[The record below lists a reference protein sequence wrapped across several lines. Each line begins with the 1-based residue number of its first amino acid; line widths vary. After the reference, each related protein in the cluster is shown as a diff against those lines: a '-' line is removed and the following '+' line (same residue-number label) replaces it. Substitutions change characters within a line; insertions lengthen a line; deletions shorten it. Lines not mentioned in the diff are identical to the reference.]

1 MQNYRWKIRRKK
13 IDYAQCV
20 INVVTPCINISPIYS
35 KEKIKT
41 RKPKTKEE
49 FAPPKTIFAGFF
61 SPHESLHF
69 L

>member
-1 MQNYRWKIRRKK
+1 MKNNKKKTK

-20 INVVTPCINISPIYS
+20 INVVAPCMNISPIYS

-49 FAPPKTIFAGFF
+49 FVPPKTIFCRIF
-61 SPHESLHF
+61 
-69 L
+69 